1 MIWNSIF
8 LMTII
13 DLIIIVMCF
22 YSFYTFTQYYKLLK
36 KLRLQNSVLYIILG
50 LTSIGIFYSID
61 LYTMYVMPLFTSR
74 EQAMKAMMDLHL
86 NASWVTTL
94 FGLGFTV
101 VGLCSL
107 VSKLLPETYNNLRDL
122 QVSEAQI
129 RQFNF
134 QLGTAIKERTLELE
148 TTNNKLATEIEQR
161 KVIEQKLQHDAL
173 HDNLTKLPNRSF
185 LMTEINESLQKSKT
199 DQDYQFVVLFIDI
212 DRFKVINDSL
222 GHHAG
227 DTILVEISQRICQTI
242 DNLGRVFRLTGD
254 EFVVLLKNI
263 NSSQKVLQITNKIIE
278 QIQLPIYIN
287 NLDFFT
293 TVSIG
298 IVFGRQPYCYDYEEG
313 IEILRDADNA
323 MYKAK
328 EKGRNRYCVFDQ
340 TMHKEALKTLLIQT
354 DLKKALIKEEFILY
368 YQPIISLSTQEL
380 IGFEALVRWN
390 HPQEGLI
397 PPIEFISLAEETG
410 LIIDLGNWVFLEA
423 CRQAQVWK
431 KQYEKAAS
439 LKISINLSGHQINE
453 VNLVENID
461 RICNLTQLDPKF
473 IRMEITEN
481 ILIKNHQIINDLFQQ
496 IKERKI
502 QICIDDFG
510 TGYSSLS
517 YLHNFELDILKIDKS
532 FIQRNLNELKT
543 IKILKTIIDV
553 AYNFGMDV
561 VAEGIETEQQSKIL
575 QDLGC
580 KLGQGYFFGH
590 PLNAKIFEKTWFET
604 EQASLIN
611 Y

>member
-8 LMTII
+8 VMTII

-36 KLRLQNSVLYIILG
+36 KLRWQNSVLYIILG

-410 LIIDLGNWVFLEA
+410 LIIDLGNWVFFEA

>member
-1 MIWNSIF
+1 
-8 LMTII
+8 
-13 DLIIIVMCF
+13 MCF

-36 KLRLQNSVLYIILG
+36 KLRWQNSVLYIILG

-86 NASWVTTL
+86 NVSWVTTL

-107 VSKLLPETYNNLRDL
+107 VSKLLTETYNNLRDL

>member
-1 MIWNSIF
+1 
-8 LMTII
+8 
-13 DLIIIVMCF
+13 MCF

-107 VSKLLPETYNNLRDL
+107 VSKLLTETYNNLRDL

>member
-36 KLRLQNSVLYIILG
+36 KLRWQNSVLYIILG

-86 NASWVTTL
+86 NVSWVTTL

-107 VSKLLPETYNNLRDL
+107 VSKLLTETYNNLRDL

-410 LIIDLGNWVFLEA
+410 LIIDLGNWVFFEA

>member
-1 MIWNSIF
+1 
-8 LMTII
+8 
-13 DLIIIVMCF
+13 MCF

-36 KLRLQNSVLYIILG
+36 KLRWQNSVLYIILG

-410 LIIDLGNWVFLEA
+410 LIIDLGNWVFFEA

-481 ILIKNHQIINDLFQQ
+481 ILIKNHQIINELFQQ

>member
-1 MIWNSIF
+1 
-8 LMTII
+8 
-13 DLIIIVMCF
+13 MCF

-36 KLRLQNSVLYIILG
+36 KLRWQNSVLYIILG

-410 LIIDLGNWVFLEA
+410 LIIDLGNWVFFEA

>member
-36 KLRLQNSVLYIILG
+36 KLRWQNSVLYIILG

-107 VSKLLPETYNNLRDL
+107 VSKLLTETYNNLRDL

>member
-1 MIWNSIF
+1 
-8 LMTII
+8 
-13 DLIIIVMCF
+13 
-22 YSFYTFTQYYKLLK
+22 
-36 KLRLQNSVLYIILG
+36 
-50 LTSIGIFYSID
+50 
-61 LYTMYVMPLFTSR
+61 MPLFTSR

>member
-1 MIWNSIF
+1 
-8 LMTII
+8 
-13 DLIIIVMCF
+13 
-22 YSFYTFTQYYKLLK
+22 
-36 KLRLQNSVLYIILG
+36 
-50 LTSIGIFYSID
+50 
-61 LYTMYVMPLFTSR
+61 MYVMPLFTSR

-410 LIIDLGNWVFLEA
+410 LIIDLGNWVFFEA

>member
-1 MIWNSIF
+1 
-8 LMTII
+8 
-13 DLIIIVMCF
+13 
-22 YSFYTFTQYYKLLK
+22 
-36 KLRLQNSVLYIILG
+36 
-50 LTSIGIFYSID
+50 
-61 LYTMYVMPLFTSR
+61 MYVMPLFTSR
-74 EQAMKAMMDLHL
+74 EQAMKAMKDLHL

-561 VAEGIETEQQSKIL
+561 VAEGIETKIL

>member
-36 KLRLQNSVLYIILG
+36 KLRWQNSVLYIILG

-278 QIQLPIYIN
+278 QIKLPIYIN

>member
-1 MIWNSIF
+1 
-8 LMTII
+8 
-13 DLIIIVMCF
+13 MCF

-36 KLRLQNSVLYIILG
+36 KLRWQNSVLYIILG

-227 DTILVEISQRICQTI
+227 DTILVEISQRIFQTI

-410 LIIDLGNWVFLEA
+410 LIIDLGNWVFFEA

>member
-1 MIWNSIF
+1 
-8 LMTII
+8 
-13 DLIIIVMCF
+13 MCF

-36 KLRLQNSVLYIILG
+36 KLRWQNSVLYIILG

-107 VSKLLPETYNNLRDL
+107 VSKLLTETYNNLRDL

>member
-36 KLRLQNSVLYIILG
+36 KLRWQNSVLYIILG

-86 NASWVTTL
+86 NVSWVTTL

-107 VSKLLPETYNNLRDL
+107 VSKLLTETYNNLRDL

>member
-1 MIWNSIF
+1 
-8 LMTII
+8 
-13 DLIIIVMCF
+13 MCF

-36 KLRLQNSVLYIILG
+36 KLRWQNSVLYIILG

-263 NSSQKVLQITNKIIE
+263 NSSQKVLQITNKNIE

-410 LIIDLGNWVFLEA
+410 LIIDLGNWVFFEA

-481 ILIKNHQIINDLFQQ
+481 ILIKNHQIINELFQQ

>member
-8 LMTII
+8 FMTII

-22 YSFYTFTQYYKLLK
+22 YSFYTFTQDYKLLK
-36 KLRLQNSVLYIILG
+36 KLRWQNSVLYIILG

-410 LIIDLGNWVFLEA
+410 LIIDLGNWVFFEA

>member
-36 KLRLQNSVLYIILG
+36 KLRWQNSVLYIILG

-134 QLGTAIKERTLELE
+134 QLGTAIKERTLEIE

-410 LIIDLGNWVFLEA
+410 LIIDLGNWVFFEA

>member
-1 MIWNSIF
+1 
-8 LMTII
+8 
-13 DLIIIVMCF
+13 MCF

-36 KLRLQNSVLYIILG
+36 KLRWQNSVLYIILG

>member
-1 MIWNSIF
+1 
-8 LMTII
+8 
-13 DLIIIVMCF
+13 
-22 YSFYTFTQYYKLLK
+22 
-36 KLRLQNSVLYIILG
+36 
-50 LTSIGIFYSID
+50 
-61 LYTMYVMPLFTSR
+61 MPLFTSR

-107 VSKLLPETYNNLRDL
+107 VSKLLTETYNNLRDL

>member
-1 MIWNSIF
+1 
-8 LMTII
+8 
-13 DLIIIVMCF
+13 MCF

-36 KLRLQNSVLYIILG
+36 KLRWQNSVLYIILG

-227 DTILVEISQRICQTI
+227 DTILVEISQRICKTI

-410 LIIDLGNWVFLEA
+410 LIIDLGNWVFFEA

>member
-1 MIWNSIF
+1 
-8 LMTII
+8 
-13 DLIIIVMCF
+13 
-22 YSFYTFTQYYKLLK
+22 
-36 KLRLQNSVLYIILG
+36 
-50 LTSIGIFYSID
+50 
-61 LYTMYVMPLFTSR
+61 MYVMPLFTSR

-354 DLKKALIKEEFILY
+354 DLKKALIKEELILY

-410 LIIDLGNWVFLEA
+410 LIIDLGNWVFFEA

>member
-8 LMTII
+8 VMTII

-36 KLRLQNSVLYIILG
+36 KLRWQNSVLYIILG

-410 LIIDLGNWVFLEA
+410 LIIDLGNWVFFEA

-431 KQYEKAAS
+431 KQYE
-439 LKISINLSGHQINE
+439 L
-453 VNLVENID
+453 
-461 RICNLTQLDPKF
+461 
-473 IRMEITEN
+473 
-481 ILIKNHQIINDLFQQ
+481 
-496 IKERKI
+496 
-502 QICIDDFG
+502 
-510 TGYSSLS
+510 
-517 YLHNFELDILKIDKS
+517 
-532 FIQRNLNELKT
+532 
-543 IKILKTIIDV
+543 
-553 AYNFGMDV
+553 
-561 VAEGIETEQQSKIL
+561 
-575 QDLGC
+575 
-580 KLGQGYFFGH
+580 
-590 PLNAKIFEKTWFET
+590 
-604 EQASLIN
+604 SLIHISEPTRP

>member
-36 KLRLQNSVLYIILG
+36 KLRWQNSVLYIILG

-107 VSKLLPETYNNLRDL
+107 VSKLLTETYNNLRDL

-410 LIIDLGNWVFLEA
+410 LIIDLGNWVFFEA

>member
-1 MIWNSIF
+1 
-8 LMTII
+8 
-13 DLIIIVMCF
+13 
-22 YSFYTFTQYYKLLK
+22 
-36 KLRLQNSVLYIILG
+36 
-50 LTSIGIFYSID
+50 
-61 LYTMYVMPLFTSR
+61 MPLFTSR

-86 NASWVTTL
+86 NVSWVTTL

-107 VSKLLPETYNNLRDL
+107 VSKLLTETYNNLRDL

>member
-36 KLRLQNSVLYIILG
+36 KLRWQNSVLYIILG

-101 VGLCSL
+101 VGFCSL

-227 DTILVEISQRICQTI
+227 DTILVEISQHICQTI

-278 QIQLPIYIN
+278 QIQLSIYIN

-368 YQPIISLSTQEL
+368 YQPIISLST
-380 IGFEALVRWN
+380 
-390 HPQEGLI
+390 
-397 PPIEFISLAEETG
+397 
-410 LIIDLGNWVFLEA
+410 
-423 CRQAQVWK
+423 
-431 KQYEKAAS
+431 
-439 LKISINLSGHQINE
+439 
-453 VNLVENID
+453 
-461 RICNLTQLDPKF
+461 
-473 IRMEITEN
+473 
-481 ILIKNHQIINDLFQQ
+481 
-496 IKERKI
+496 
-502 QICIDDFG
+502 
-510 TGYSSLS
+510 
-517 YLHNFELDILKIDKS
+517 
-532 FIQRNLNELKT
+532 
-543 IKILKTIIDV
+543 
-553 AYNFGMDV
+553 
-561 VAEGIETEQQSKIL
+561 
-575 QDLGC
+575 
-580 KLGQGYFFGH
+580 
-590 PLNAKIFEKTWFET
+590 
-604 EQASLIN
+604 
-611 Y
+611 

>member
-1 MIWNSIF
+1 
-8 LMTII
+8 
-13 DLIIIVMCF
+13 MCF

-36 KLRLQNSVLYIILG
+36 KLRWQNSVLYIILG

-134 QLGTAIKERTLELE
+134 QLGTAIKERTLEIE

-410 LIIDLGNWVFLEA
+410 LIIDLGNWVFFEA

>member
-1 MIWNSIF
+1 
-8 LMTII
+8 
-13 DLIIIVMCF
+13 MCF

-107 VSKLLPETYNNLRDL
+107 VSKLLTETYNNLRDL

-473 IRMEITEN
+473 IRMEITEK

>member
-1 MIWNSIF
+1 
-8 LMTII
+8 
-13 DLIIIVMCF
+13 MCF

-107 VSKLLPETYNNLRDL
+107 VSKLLTETYNNLRDL

-390 HPQEGLI
+390 HPREGLI

-461 RICNLTQLDPKF
+461 IICNLTQLDPKF

>member
-1 MIWNSIF
+1 
-8 LMTII
+8 
-13 DLIIIVMCF
+13 MCF

-410 LIIDLGNWVFLEA
+410 LIIDLGNWVFFEA

-473 IRMEITEN
+473 IRMQITEN

>member
-1 MIWNSIF
+1 MY
-8 LMTII
+8 
-13 DLIIIVMCF
+13 F
-22 YSFYTFTQYYKLLK
+22 YSFYTFTQDYKLLK
-36 KLRLQNSVLYIILG
+36 KLRWQNSVLYIILG

-410 LIIDLGNWVFLEA
+410 LIIDLGNWVFFEA

>member
-1 MIWNSIF
+1 
-8 LMTII
+8 
-13 DLIIIVMCF
+13 
-22 YSFYTFTQYYKLLK
+22 
-36 KLRLQNSVLYIILG
+36 
-50 LTSIGIFYSID
+50 
-61 LYTMYVMPLFTSR
+61 
-74 EQAMKAMMDLHL
+74 
-86 NASWVTTL
+86 
-94 FGLGFTV
+94 
-101 VGLCSL
+101 
-107 VSKLLPETYNNLRDL
+107 
-122 QVSEAQI
+122 
-129 RQFNF
+129 
-134 QLGTAIKERTLELE
+134 
-148 TTNNKLATEIEQR
+148 
-161 KVIEQKLQHDAL
+161 
-173 HDNLTKLPNRSF
+173 
-185 LMTEINESLQKSKT
+185 
-199 DQDYQFVVLFIDI
+199 
-212 DRFKVINDSL
+212 
-222 GHHAG
+222 
-227 DTILVEISQRICQTI
+227 
-242 DNLGRVFRLTGD
+242 
-254 EFVVLLKNI
+254 
-263 NSSQKVLQITNKIIE
+263 
-278 QIQLPIYIN
+278 
-287 NLDFFT
+287 
-293 TVSIG
+293 
-298 IVFGRQPYCYDYEEG
+298 
-313 IEILRDADNA
+313 
-323 MYKAK
+323 
-328 EKGRNRYCVFDQ
+328 
-340 TMHKEALKTLLIQT
+340 MHKEALKTLLIQT

-368 YQPIISLSTQEL
+368 DQPIISLSTQEL

-410 LIIDLGNWVFLEA
+410 LIIDLGNWVFFEA

>member
-8 LMTII
+8 FMTII

-36 KLRLQNSVLYIILG
+36 KLRWQNSVLYIILG

-410 LIIDLGNWVFLEA
+410 LIIDLGNWVFFEA

>member
-1 MIWNSIF
+1 
-8 LMTII
+8 
-13 DLIIIVMCF
+13 
-22 YSFYTFTQYYKLLK
+22 
-36 KLRLQNSVLYIILG
+36 
-50 LTSIGIFYSID
+50 
-61 LYTMYVMPLFTSR
+61 MYVMPLFTSR

-561 VAEGIETEQQSKIL
+561 VEEGIETEQQSKIL

>member
-1 MIWNSIF
+1 
-8 LMTII
+8 
-13 DLIIIVMCF
+13 MCF

-36 KLRLQNSVLYIILG
+36 KLRWQNSVLYIILG

-354 DLKKALIKEEFILY
+354 DLKKVLIKEEFILY

-410 LIIDLGNWVFLEA
+410 LIIDLGNWVFFEA

>member
-36 KLRLQNSVLYIILG
+36 KLRWQNSVLYIILG

-410 LIIDLGNWVFLEA
+410 LIIDLGNWVFFEA

>member
-107 VSKLLPETYNNLRDL
+107 VSKLLTETYNNLRDL

>member
-1 MIWNSIF
+1 
-8 LMTII
+8 
-13 DLIIIVMCF
+13 MCF

-36 KLRLQNSVLYIILG
+36 KLRWQNSVLYIILG

-107 VSKLLPETYNNLRDL
+107 VSKLLTETYNNLRDL

-380 IGFEALVRWN
+380 IAFESLVRWN

-410 LIIDLGNWVFLEA
+410 LIIDLGNWVFFEA

>member
-36 KLRLQNSVLYIILG
+36 KLRWQNSVLYIILG

>member
-1 MIWNSIF
+1 
-8 LMTII
+8 
-13 DLIIIVMCF
+13 
-22 YSFYTFTQYYKLLK
+22 
-36 KLRLQNSVLYIILG
+36 
-50 LTSIGIFYSID
+50 
-61 LYTMYVMPLFTSR
+61 MPLFTSR

-410 LIIDLGNWVFLEA
+410 LIIDLGNWVFFEA